1 MSDPIL
7 MNVGLIF
14 YVILPPRLMGMQSQL
29 YIHRVTFPSS
39 RGSSQPRDPTQVS
52 HIAGG
57 VFTSWA
63 TREAL
68 NLSKAGK

>member
-29 YIHRVTFPSS
+29 YIHMHAPRHFRASVLRIKSRLNYKITF
-39 RGSSQPRDPTQVS
+39 GSMAYYV
-52 HIAGG
+52 I
-57 VFTSWA
+57 
-63 TREAL
+63 L
-68 NLSKAGK
+68 